1 MESYILGNGGVV
13 LIPAS
18 TVEVTSAI
26 GAEIVATFFLI
37 FVVLH
42 MAADQPGNALTPVAI
57 GLVVIVNI
65 YAV

>member
-1 MESYILGNGGVV
+1 M
-13 LIPAS
+13 IPA
-18 TVEVTSAI
+18 TTEVTEAI

-42 MAADQPGNALTPVAI
+42 MAADQSGNVLTPVAI
-57 GLVVIVNI
+57 GLVVVVNI